1 MPLAYAFKHVF
12 RSWKLFLALLIG
24 ITLACAFFAGIDI
37 KANTTAKQALD
48 QQLSTIAID
57 MKANI
62 DTLNTTKM
70 QEARDKIL
78 NIEGVKDAEI
88 ISSAWTQIE
97 VPNQDWPYPVRIVGI
112 TDNSHVYDGWFNRP
126 NEIGENETYI
136 VEGSPLADKFAD
148 GDIIHVDFSGYI
160 HDENPIS
167 LNLTVKGLAQLDDK
181 AYSIASGY
189 TWMRTMIRTMELSRP
204 GECLLIV
211 SWEKTVQG
219 ILDEAQR
226 LTSRAGFEDT
236 SLLIYLDR
244 DALINP
250 WDIDS
255 SINNIRILKNQIENE
270 GAPLGLGSVQNNLEW
285 ALTAFQYMS
294 MGIRFT
300 FTVVSLPIFFMAW
313 YMGTTVSNVSF
324 NLRRREIGLLLTKGF
339 SRGQILRMFL
349 TETVLIGFIGGM
361 LGVFLGFLLNPLFTQ
376 FSPDALFNPQMISPY
391 TMIFTVA
398 FGIIMALFSTFS
410 SAKKASQLPT
420 VDALREYLPLEEMKP
435 YKKRW
440 PWVAFILGTYKIIV
454 YILGINMWL
463 ELTRIM
469 WRGNFILILLAGI
482 FMFIDMI
489 LNYIGPL
496 LFFWG
501 FTKLFIQYSLKFQE
515 LTAKAAKFLGDLGV
529 LATKNVRRN
538 PARSAAIAFLIALIV
553 GYAVQVTGQ
562 LATEQDYAVRQ
573 VYYQVGA
580 DIAVYVNYAS
590 DAPKILNDIIANSSG
605 HIQNATIEYL
615 FSAYLPAGS
624 GVTVKA
630 VESQSWLKTSYYEGN
645 WFSGKDVTTAFNNLA
660 ADKNTIILERSVA
673 KLLNREVGEDITL
686 RFGSR
691 TKTLEVVG
699 FFGPEPS
706 EQQSVIV
713 QQTFMRYWSFI
724 SEELYEEISSQ
735 VSASAKILLKLQ
747 SGVDGKNV
755 AENIRN
761 LDLNVSYVDSF
772 AEEWEEA
779 QTDVMVIGM
788 LDVQRLGIV
797 FAVLAASVG
806 TALVSTV
813 SMKERS
819 REATIMS
826 VKGLSYKQLV
836 MMFLT
841 ENLALVVFSITLGFV
856 VGLIVVYGYIS
867 SINAS
872 IVSLVQHRLVF
883 PLDTTLMLFSCIA
896 LIFISTIL
904 PIIIMSRKYV
914 TKLERMVRLR

>member
-1 MPLAYAFKHVF
+1 MPLAYAFKHVY

-37 KANTTAKQALD
+37 KANATAKQALG
-48 QQLSTIAID
+48 QQLSTIAVD

-62 DTLNTTKM
+62 DTVNTTKM
-70 QEARDKIL
+70 QQARNRIL

-97 VPNQDWPYPVRIVGI
+97 VPNQDWSHPARIIGT

-126 NEIGENETYI
+126 DEIGENETYI
-136 VEGSPLADKFAD
+136 VNGSPLADKFSD
-148 GDIIHVDFSGYI
+148 GDVIHVDFSEQMY
-160 HDENPIS
+160 DESPIS

-189 TWMRTMIRTMELSRP
+189 TWMRTMTGTIEFRS
-204 GECLLIV
+204 GEGLLIV
-211 SWEKTVQG
+211 SWEKTVQK
-219 ILDEAQR
+219 ILDEAKK
-226 LTSRAGFEDT
+226 LTSRVGFIDT
-236 SLLIYLDR
+236 NLLIYLDR
-244 DALINP
+244 DALINA

-270 GAPLGLGSVQNNLEW
+270 GAPLGLGTVQNNLEW

-294 MGIRFT
+294 MGIRFI

-349 TETVLIGFIGGM
+349 TETVLIGVIGSI

-376 FSPDALFNPQMISPY
+376 FNPDTLFNPQTISPY

-410 SAKKASQLPT
+410 SANKASQLPT
-420 VDALREYLPLEEMKP
+420 VDALREYLPLEEIKP

-440 PWVAFILGTYKIIV
+440 PWAAFILGTYKIIV
-454 YILGINMWL
+454 FILGINMAM

-469 WRGNFILILLAGI
+469 WSGNFILILLVGI

-515 LTAKAAKFLGDLGV
+515 LTAKAATFLGDLGI

-590 DAPKILNDIIANSSG
+590 DAPNILNDIITNSSG
-605 HIQNATIEYL
+605 NIQNATIEYSL
-615 FSAYLPAGS
+615 SAYLPAGS
-624 GVTVKA
+624 GITVKA
-630 VESQSWLKTSYYEGN
+630 VEPQSWLKTSYYEGN
-645 WFSGKDVTTAFNNLA
+645 WFSGKDVTTAFNNLV
-660 ADKNTIILERSVA
+660 ADKNTIILEQSVA
-673 KLLNREVGEDITL
+673 KLLNLEVGEYITL
-686 RFGSR
+686 RFGSL

-747 SGVDGKNV
+747 SGVDGKDV

-826 VKGLSYKQLV
+826 VKGLSYKQLI

-841 ENLALVVFSITLGFV
+841 ENLALVIFSITLGFV

-867 SINAS
+867 SVNAS
-872 IVSLVQHRLVF
+872 IASLVQHRLVF